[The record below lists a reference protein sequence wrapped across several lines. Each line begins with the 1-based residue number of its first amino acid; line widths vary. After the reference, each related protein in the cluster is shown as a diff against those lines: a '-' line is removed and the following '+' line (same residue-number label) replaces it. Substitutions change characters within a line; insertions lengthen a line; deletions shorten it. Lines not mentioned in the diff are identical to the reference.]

1 MEPTTTPL
9 DLTTHSTPSIEQSI
23 EDVLFHGQGTEQ
35 PVGLLQTP
43 DEKISSLLGGDLITQ
58 HPDCIT
64 DGPLYSVS
72 ESLDEID
79 KLLAEPELEDCS
91 STTMGIPV
99 VKSEAVS
106 TIGLQVLPVN
116 PAVAQ
121 SPEANLMSELL
132 AERDR
137 LKELRER
144 LFEAER
150 VAGFSVAGG
159 PGMAFYTA
167 QLDQLIRSL
176 RVAIVGSMDTTQMLA
191 TLQAA
196 RDFKV

>member
-1 MEPTTTPL
+1 M
-9 DLTTHSTPSIEQSI
+9 
-23 EDVLFHGQGTEQ
+23 
-35 PVGLLQTP
+35 
-43 DEKISSLLGGDLITQ
+43 ITQ
-58 HPDCIT
+58 
-64 DGPLYSVS
+64 
-72 ESLDEID
+72 SLDEID
-79 KLLAEPELEDCS
+79 KLLAQS
-91 STTMGIPV
+91 

-106 TIGLQVLPVN
+106 TIGLQVLPTN
-116 PAVAQ
+116 PAVTQ
-121 SPEANLMSELL
+121 NPEANLMSELL

-137 LKELRER
+137 LKQLRER
-144 LFEAER
+144 LREAER